1 MPKINPMIAIA
12 IIRGTAAMMS
22 AKSGT
27 KSSVIESMI
36 GYILE
41 FRSALAYWTRPSADT
56 DAIVSFTLAV
66 PRYPAA
72 FVFRSSKDVMFFPSS
87 DLKHFQDSVQNS
99 KNEPDD
105 RKRNYFHA
113 SKNESSPT

>member
-1 MPKINPMIAIA
+1 MIAIHM
-12 IIRGTAAMMS
+12 IIGTAAKMT

-27 KSSVIESMI
+27 KSNVIESMI

-72 FVFRSSKDVMFFPSS
+72 FVFRSSKDNIFVNIRS
-87 DLKHFQDSVQNS
+87 
-99 KNEPDD
+99 
-105 RKRNYFHA
+105 
-113 SKNESSPT
+113 